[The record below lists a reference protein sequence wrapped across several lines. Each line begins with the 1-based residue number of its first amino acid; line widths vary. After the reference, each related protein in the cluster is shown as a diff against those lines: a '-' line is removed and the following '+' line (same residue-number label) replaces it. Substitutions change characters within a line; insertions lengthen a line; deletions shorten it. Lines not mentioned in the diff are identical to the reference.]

1 MRRRVCVQDWQ
12 RELRMVK
19 AVQKQAQKMASEPN
33 HEARRDCPLQQQ
45 GIYGSSGIPI
55 ESLSVT
61 VGRSRVVTRYDY
73 PSLERETDFFIDR
86 KGIWRYGK
94 PRGERH
100 TSPDLGKGAYTMDIK
115 TICIH
120 GSDWKDPTG
129 CISVPVFQS
138 ATFGHPEL
146 GQSTGYDYARVQ
158 NPTREC
164 AEKVVARLEHGCDCT
179 SYSSGMAA
187 ISMVMELFKPG
198 DTILSTD
205 DLYGGSIRLFRF
217 INEKNGLHFR
227 FVDTSDISK
236 AEAALDDTVKAIYIE
251 TPTNPMMQVTDIRE
265 MADLAHSHGALLIA
279 DNTFMS
285 PYFCNPIDFGADIVL
300 HSGTKYLAGH
310 NDTLAGFVVC
320 KNKEIAEKIRF
331 LYKTVGGYLAPWDSW
346 LVTRGIKTLALRME
360 AAQKNAQTL
369 AEWLA
374 DHPKVTQVLY
384 PGLARFKNKEIHD
397 RQSRGTG
404 AMLSFYTDSHETALR
419 VLKSVRLI
427 RFAESLGGVESLI
440 TYPATQTHTDL
451 TEEER
456 ESRGITACL
465 LRLSVGIEDVNDL
478 IADLSQALGD

>member
-1 MRRRVCVQDWQ
+1 
-12 RELRMVK
+12 
-19 AVQKQAQKMASEPN
+19 
-33 HEARRDCPLQQQ
+33 
-45 GIYGSSGIPI
+45 
-55 ESLSVT
+55 
-61 VGRSRVVTRYDY
+61 
-73 PSLERETDFFIDR
+73 
-86 KGIWRYGK
+86 
-94 PRGERH
+94 
-100 TSPDLGKGAYTMDIK
+100 MDIK

-164 AEKVVARLEHGCDCT
+164 TEKVVARLEHGCDCT

-251 TPTNPMMQVTDIRE
+251 TPTNPMMQVTDISR
-265 MADLAHSHGALLIA
+265 MADLAHSHGALLIV

-320 KNKEIAEKIRF
+320 K
-331 LYKTVGGYLAPWDSW
+331 D
-346 LVTRGIKTLALRME
+346 
-360 AAQKNAQTL
+360 
-369 AEWLA
+369 
-374 DHPKVTQVLY
+374 
-384 PGLARFKNKEIHD
+384 KEIHD
-397 RQSRGTG
+397 RQSRGSG
-404 AMLSFYTDSHETALR
+404 AMLSFYTNSHETALR

-440 TYPATQTHTDL
+440 TYPATQTHADL

-478 IADLSQALGD
+478 IADLSQALGE

>member
-1 MRRRVCVQDWQ
+1 
-12 RELRMVK
+12 
-19 AVQKQAQKMASEPN
+19 
-33 HEARRDCPLQQQ
+33 
-45 GIYGSSGIPI
+45 
-55 ESLSVT
+55 
-61 VGRSRVVTRYDY
+61 
-73 PSLERETDFFIDR
+73 
-86 KGIWRYGK
+86 
-94 PRGERH
+94 
-100 TSPDLGKGAYTMDIK
+100 MDIK

-164 AEKVVARLEHGCDCT
+164 TEKVVARLEHGCDCT

-251 TPTNPMMQVTDIRE
+251 TPTNPMMQVTDISR

-279 DNTFMS
+279 
-285 PYFCNPIDFGADIVL
+285 
-300 HSGTKYLAGH
+300 
-310 NDTLAGFVVC
+310 
-320 KNKEIAEKIRF
+320 EKIRF
-331 LYKTVGGYLAPWDSW
+331 LYKTVGGCLAPWDSW

-360 AAQKNAQTL
+360 AAQKNAGTL

-374 DHPKVTQVLY
+374 GHPKITQVLY
-384 PGLARFKNKEIHD
+384 PGLAGFKNKEIHD
-397 RQSRGTG
+397 RQSRGSG
-404 AMLSFYTDSHETALR
+404 AMLSFYTNSHETALR

-440 TYPATQTHTDL
+440 TYPATQTHADL

-478 IADLSQALGD
+478 IADLSQALGE

>member
-1 MRRRVCVQDWQ
+1 MDVS
-12 RELRMVK
+12 
-19 AVQKQAQKMASEPN
+19 APPA
-33 HEARRDCPLQQQ
+33 ARSAAPYLPRPKK
-45 GIYGSSGIPI
+45 
-55 ESLSVT
+55 
-61 VGRSRVVTRYDY
+61 RSIHDGY
-73 PSLERETDFFIDR
+73 
-86 KGIWRYGK
+86 
-94 PRGERH
+94 
-100 TSPDLGKGAYTMDIK
+100 K

-164 AEKVVARLEHGCDCT
+164 AEKVVAQLEHGCDCT

-217 INEKNGLHFR
+217 INQKNGLHFR

-236 AEAALDDTVKAIYIE
+236 AESALDDTVKAIYIE
-251 TPTNPMMQVTDIRE
+251 TPTNPMMQVTDISA

-320 KNKEIAEKIRF
+320 KDKEIAEKIRF
-331 LYKTVGGYLAPWDSW
+331 LYKTVGGCLAPWDSW

-360 AAQKNAQTL
+360 LRRKMPRPSPSGLPTIRKSRRCSIRDSPDSKTKRSTTGSPAAQAPCSPSIPT
-369 AEWLA
+369 
-374 DHPKVTQVLY
+374 
-384 PGLARFKNKEIHD
+384 
-397 RQSRGTG
+397 
-404 AMLSFYTDSHETALR
+404 AM
-419 VLKSVRLI
+419 RLP
-427 RFAESLGGVESLI
+427 S
-440 TYPATQTHTDL
+440 
-451 TEEER
+451 
-456 ESRGITACL
+456 AC
-465 LRLSVGIEDVNDL
+465 
-478 IADLSQALGD
+478 